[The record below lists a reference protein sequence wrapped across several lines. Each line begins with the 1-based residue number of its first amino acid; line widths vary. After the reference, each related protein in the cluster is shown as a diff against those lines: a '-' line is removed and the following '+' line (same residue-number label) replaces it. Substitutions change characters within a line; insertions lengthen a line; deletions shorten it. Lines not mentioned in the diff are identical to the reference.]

1 MKDKIIKQV
10 ADKFTDTFNEEI
22 KDRLMD
28 QGLEGTPGEVEAVID
43 LIVKIYKQIGEVIC
57 IRQ

>member
-28 QGLEGTPGEVEAVID
+28 QGLEGTPGEVEAVIE
-43 LIVKIYKQIGEVIC
+43 LIVKIYK
-57 IRQ
+57 

>member
-28 QGLEGTPGEVEAVID
+28 QGLEGTPGEVEAVIE